1 MVMSDN
7 LFPCDIN
14 ILTFYN
20 LNNLVA
26 LTQSR
31 ISDRRI
37 RQIAKRFDRRVG
49 IRDEDRLATRLFS
62 RKASSRDTC

>member
-1 MVMSDN
+1 MVMSNN
-7 LFPCDIN
+7 LFPCDID
-14 ILTFYN
+14 ILDFYN

-31 ISDRRI
+31 ISDRRK
-37 RQIAKRFDRRVG
+37 RQIANRFNRRVG
-49 IRDEDRLATRLFS
+49 IRDEDRLAARLLS